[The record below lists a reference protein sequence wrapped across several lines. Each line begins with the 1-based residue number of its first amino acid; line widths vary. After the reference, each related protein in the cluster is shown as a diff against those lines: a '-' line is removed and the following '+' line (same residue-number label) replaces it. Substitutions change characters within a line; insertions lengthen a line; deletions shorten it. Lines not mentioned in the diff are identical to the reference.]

1 MNIAIFDQN
10 QLYAYGLKVIINKL
24 LSQSANITIN
34 ESSSLSKMH
43 LVIRTP
49 ALSSWEEWQGAFNH
63 PQTLYIYHR
72 PLPADPLCRGNI
84 LYRNDPLDI
93 TLSIL
98 KKNLHRCPDEETPPP
113 LINGTLSDTE
123 IGVNPWLAA

>member
-63 PQTLYIYHR
+63 PR
-72 PLPADPLCRGNI
+72 
-84 LYRNDPLDI
+84 
-93 TLSIL
+93 
-98 KKNLHRCPDEETPPP
+98 RCISTIAHC
-113 LINGTLSDTE
+113 LRIRFAVATYCIAT
-123 IGVNPWLAA
+123 IR